1 MLEVRDRL
9 NFEDYLDSLLN
20 SVESDDL
27 EFKSAAGGFPGSFGI
42 PIQPSPIAKEELS
55 CLEL

>member
-20 SVESDDL
+20 SIESDDL
-27 EFKSAAGGFPGSFGI
+27 SLKVLPVDFLAAFGI

-55 CLEL
+55 CLE